1 MSNVGFYEGYC
12 DYCDTLSEYL
22 VYSKDMNMICMGCIT
37 EDATHS
43 TQNIQFTFNEETET
57 IKMKEV

>member
-1 MSNVGFYEGYC
+1 MSNVTFYTNVC
-12 DYCDTLSEYL
+12 DYCDALSEYN
-22 VYSKDMNMICMGCIT
+22 VYSKDMHMICMGCIC

-43 TQNIQFTFNEETET
+43 THNIQFTFDEETET